1 MKIIKATDITPEQI
15 VSQRDVAYVSVE
27 ESVKKVLNDVSERGD
42 AALREYELRF
52 DGVQIDDFAV
62 TAEEIDAAVAAV
74 GAEYIRILKRAAANI
89 ERFHRAQIRSDFSL
103 NYDGITVGER
113 FIPVQSAGLYVPGGT
128 ARYPSSVLMNCV
140 PAKLAGVQNII
151 ICTPPS
157 KDGRIPDGILAAAK
171 VAGADKVYKVGG
183 AQAIAAMAYGTESI
197 PKVDKIVG
205 PGNVYVATAKKLVQ
219 GICGIDMIAGPSEI
233 LVIADETA
241 NADWLAADLLSQ
253 AEHDKLASAIM
264 ITDSEALA
272 TAVSAAVEK
281 RLEKLPRREI
291 AAESI
296 KNNGK
301 IIITESIMQAA
312 ELSDR
317 IAPEH
322 LELAV
327 ARPEKLLEQIKNAGS
342 VFLGHYT
349 PEATGDYMAGT
360 NHTLPTGG
368 TARFS
373 SPLGVDDF
381 IKKTQFIKM
390 SREALENYYRDIAAF
405 AESEGLNAH
414 AESVNLFRRPKRQGN
429 CIRRLSIG

>member
-74 GAEYIRILKRAAANI
+74 GAEYVRILKRAAANI
-89 ERFHRAQIRSDFSL
+89 ERFHRAQIRSDFSM

-171 VAGADKVYKVGG
+171 VAGVDKVYKVGG

-414 AESVNLFRRPKRQGN
+414 AESVKARFESND
-429 CIRRLSIG
+429 

>member
-27 ESVKKVLNDVSERGD
+27 ESVKKVLNDVSGRGD

-74 GAEYIRILKRAAANI
+74 GAEYVRILKRAAANI
-89 ERFHRAQIRSDFSL
+89 ERFHRAQIRSDFSM

-390 SREALENYYRDIAAF
+390 SREALEIYYRDIAAF

-414 AESVNLFRRPKRQGN
+414 AESVKARFESND
-429 CIRRLSIG
+429 

>member
-15 VSQRDVAYVSVE
+15 LSQRDVAYVSVE

-89 ERFHRAQIRSDFSL
+89 ERFHRAQIRSDFSM

-113 FIPVQSAGLYVPGGT
+113 FIAVQSAGLYVPGGT

-414 AESVNLFRRPKRQGN
+414 AESVKARFESND
-429 CIRRLSIG
+429 

>member
-27 ESVKKVLNDVSERGD
+27 ESVKKVLNDVSGRGD

-74 GAEYIRILKRAAANI
+74 GAEYVRILKRAAANI
-89 ERFHRAQIRSDFSL
+89 ERFHRAQIRSDFSM

-390 SREALENYYRDIAAF
+390 SKEALENYYRDIAAF

-414 AESVNLFRRPKRQGN
+414 AESVKARFESND
-429 CIRRLSIG
+429 

>member
-74 GAEYIRILKRAAANI
+74 GAEYVRILKRAAANI
-89 ERFHRAQIRSDFSL
+89 ERFHRAQIRSDFSM

-381 IKKTQFIKM
+381 RKLLSGYSGFC
-390 SREALENYYRDIAAF
+390 R
-405 AESEGLNAH
+405 
-414 AESVNLFRRPKRQGN
+414 
-429 CIRRLSIG
+429 IRRAERPRRIGKGAF

>member
-89 ERFHRAQIRSDFSL
+89 ERFHRAQIRSDFSM

-291 AAESI
+291 ATESI

-405 AESEGLNAH
+405 AESEELNAH
-414 AESVNLFRRPKRQGN
+414 AESVKARFESND
-429 CIRRLSIG
+429 

>member
-89 ERFHRAQIRSDFSL
+89 ERFHRAQIRSDFSM

-205 PGNVYVATAKKLVQ
+205 PGNVYVATAKKLAQ

-414 AESVNLFRRPKRQGN
+414 AESVKARFESND
-429 CIRRLSIG
+429 

>member
-74 GAEYIRILKRAAANI
+74 GAEYVRILKRAAANI
-89 ERFHRAQIRSDFSL
+89 ERFHRAQIRSDFSM

-264 ITDSEALA
+264 ITDSPALA

-281 RLEKLPRREI
+281 RLKKLPRREI

-414 AESVNLFRRPKRQGN
+414 AESVKARFESND
-429 CIRRLSIG
+429 

>member
-74 GAEYIRILKRAAANI
+74 GAEYVRILKRAAANI
-89 ERFHRAQIRSDFSL
+89 ERFHRAQIRSDFSM

-296 KNNGK
+296 RNNGK

-327 ARPEKLLEQIKNAGS
+327 ADPEKLLEQIKNAGS

-414 AESVNLFRRPKRQGN
+414 AESVKARFESND
-429 CIRRLSIG
+429 

>member
-89 ERFHRAQIRSDFSL
+89 ERFHRAQIRSDFSM

-405 AESEGLNAH
+405 AESEGLIAH
-414 AESVNLFRRPKRQGN
+414 AESVKARFESND
-429 CIRRLSIG
+429 

>member
-74 GAEYIRILKRAAANI
+74 GAEYVRILKRAAANI
-89 ERFHRAQIRSDFSL
+89 ERFHRAQIRSDFSM

-414 AESVNLFRRPKRQGN
+414 AESVKARFESND
-429 CIRRLSIG
+429 

>member
-74 GAEYIRILKRAAANI
+74 GAEYVRILKRAAANI
-89 ERFHRAQIRSDFSL
+89 ERFHRAQIRSDFSM

-327 ARPEKLLEQIKNAGS
+327 ARPEKQLEQIKNAGS

-414 AESVNLFRRPKRQGN
+414 AESLKARFESND
-429 CIRRLSIG
+429 

>member
-74 GAEYIRILKRAAANI
+74 GAEYVRILKRAAANI
-89 ERFHRAQIRSDFSL
+89 ERFHRAQIRSDFSM

-405 AESEGLNAH
+405 AESEWLNAH
-414 AESVNLFRRPKRQGN
+414 AESVKARFESND
-429 CIRRLSIG
+429 

>member
-74 GAEYIRILKRAAANI
+74 GAEYVRILKRAAANI
-89 ERFHRAQIRSDFSL
+89 ERFHRAQIRSDFSM

-233 LVIADETA
+233 LIIADETA

-327 ARPEKLLEQIKNAGS
+327 AQPEKLLEQIKNAGS

-414 AESVNLFRRPKRQGN
+414 AESVKARFESND
-429 CIRRLSIG
+429 

>member
-42 AALREYELRF
+42 AALKEYELRF

-74 GAEYIRILKRAAANI
+74 GAEYVRILKRAAANI
-89 ERFHRAQIRSDFSL
+89 ERFHRAQIRSDFSM

-414 AESVNLFRRPKRQGN
+414 AESVKARFESND
-429 CIRRLSIG
+429 

>member
-89 ERFHRAQIRSDFSL
+89 ERFHRAQIRSDFSM

-205 PGNVYVATAKKLVQ
+205 PGNVYVATAKKSVQ

-414 AESVNLFRRPKRQGN
+414 AESVKARFESND
-429 CIRRLSIG
+429 

>member
-74 GAEYIRILKRAAANI
+74 GAEYVRILKRAAANI
-89 ERFHRAQIRSDFSL
+89 ERFHRAQIRSDFSM

-128 ARYPSSVLMNCV
+128 ARYPSSVLMNCM

-414 AESVNLFRRPKRQGN
+414 AESVKARFESND
-429 CIRRLSIG
+429 

>member
-74 GAEYIRILKRAAANI
+74 GAEYVRILKRAAANI

-272 TAVSAAVEK
+272 TAVSAAVDK

-414 AESVNLFRRPKRQGN
+414 AESVKARFESNY
-429 CIRRLSIG
+429 

>member
-27 ESVKKVLNDVSERGD
+27 ESVKKVLNEVSERGD

-89 ERFHRAQIRSDFSL
+89 ERFHRAQIRSDFSM

-414 AESVNLFRRPKRQGN
+414 AESVKARFESND
-429 CIRRLSIG
+429 

>member
-74 GAEYIRILKRAAANI
+74 GAEYVRILKRAAVNI
-89 ERFHRAQIRSDFSL
+89 ERFHRAQIRSDFSM

-414 AESVNLFRRPKRQGN
+414 AESVKARFESND
-429 CIRRLSIG
+429 

>member
-89 ERFHRAQIRSDFSL
+89 ERFHRAQIRSDFSM

-281 RLEKLPRREI
+281 RLE
-291 AAESI
+291 
-296 KNNGK
+296 
-301 IIITESIMQAA
+301 
-312 ELSDR
+312 
-317 IAPEH
+317 
-322 LELAV
+322 
-327 ARPEKLLEQIKNAGS
+327 
-342 VFLGHYT
+342 
-349 PEATGDYMAGT
+349 
-360 NHTLPTGG
+360 
-368 TARFS
+368 
-373 SPLGVDDF
+373 
-381 IKKTQFIKM
+381 
-390 SREALENYYRDIAAF
+390 
-405 AESEGLNAH
+405 
-414 AESVNLFRRPKRQGN
+414 
-429 CIRRLSIG
+429 

>member
-74 GAEYIRILKRAAANI
+74 GAEYVRILKRAAANI
-89 ERFHRAQIRSDFSL
+89 ERFHRAQIRSDFSM

-390 SREALENYYRDIAAF
+390 SREALENYYRDIAVF

-414 AESVNLFRRPKRQGN
+414 AESVKARFESND
-429 CIRRLSIG
+429 

>member
-74 GAEYIRILKRAAANI
+74 GAEYVRILKRAAANI
-89 ERFHRAQIRSDFSL
+89 ERFHRAQIRSDFSM

-171 VAGADKVYKVGG
+171 VAGADKVYRVGG

-414 AESVNLFRRPKRQGN
+414 AESVKARFESND
-429 CIRRLSIG
+429 

>member
-74 GAEYIRILKRAAANI
+74 GAEYVRILKRAAANI
-89 ERFHRAQIRSDFSL
+89 ERFHRAQIRSDFSM

-197 PKVDKIVG
+197 RKVDKIVG

-327 ARPEKLLEQIKNAGS
+327 ARPEKLLEQIRNAGS

-414 AESVNLFRRPKRQGN
+414 AESVKARFESND
-429 CIRRLSIG
+429 

>member
-1 MKIIKATDITPEQI
+1 M
-15 VSQRDVAYVSVE
+15 
-27 ESVKKVLNDVSERGD
+27 
-42 AALREYELRF
+42 REYELRF

-89 ERFHRAQIRSDFSL
+89 ERFHRAQIRSDFSM

-414 AESVNLFRRPKRQGN
+414 AESVKARFESND
-429 CIRRLSIG
+429 